1 MRTAMSEPSPSAP
14 AQTSPGEDYAA
25 KQKAGKQALAT
36 LLKPVSIW
44 LTVGRV
50 CAVISAITSIAPYLA
65 LTRIGDIL
73 LGAYQRGEAVDGPA
87 LHASVRLLVIAFLV
101 QLSMYFI
108 GLVITHLAD
117 VKLVGSLR
125 RQMLE
130 RISRAPLSYFSESTS
145 GAIRKAVQ
153 DDTRTLHMLVA
164 HAPVDTTVAII
175 SPLVLLTYAFII
187 NWRLG
192 LLAIAT
198 YPIYGFFQWVM
209 MRDMGEKT
217 TEMETKLANVSATGV
232 EFAEGIEVVKGFGYT
247 GQAHS
252 RFASA
257 AKEFADF
264 YWAWCGPLLRGSAFS
279 LAVVSV
285 PVLLCINLGGGALM
299 VQAGWVTTT
308 QVLTCSLIAL
318 IVPVTIE
325 TLGTTAWAYQRAGH
339 SALSLQQV
347 LSAPQIDSPPAD
359 PHREDA
365 LAQHCAAR
373 TALDVTFAGV
383 SYAYESDGTR
393 IQALENVSLHLP
405 AGSITALIGTS
416 GSGKSTLAT
425 MLARFRDPDSGHIS
439 IGERDLRDFSEAEL
453 YRTVAFVLQDAH
465 LLRMSIRDN
474 IALAK
479 LNASEEQIRSAAKAA
494 NILAD
499 IEALE
504 HGFDTIV
511 GEDTELSGGQRQRIV
526 IARALLADA
535 PILILDEATAATDPD
550 CEAEIQD
557 ALSKLV
563 IDRTVLVIAHHAE
576 SVIGADQICIL
587 ERGQIAALG
596 AAAEIASH
604 PYWQRLNASASQQ
617 GDARG

>member
-1 MRTAMSEPSPSAP
+1 MRAFMSDSPTSAP
-14 AQTSPGEDYAA
+14 TEHAAGEDYAA
-25 KQKAGKQALAT
+25 KQKAGKQALTT
-36 LLKPVSIW
+36 LLQPVSKS
-44 LTVGRV
+44 LLVGRI
-50 CAVISAITSIAPYLA
+50 CAVASAITSIAPYLA
-65 LTRIGDIL
+65 LTRIGEIL
-73 LGAYQRGEAVDGPA
+73 LGAYHSGEAVDTQA
-87 LHASVRLLVIAFLV
+87 LHASVRLLIIAFV
-101 QLSMYFI
+101 MQLSLYFI

-125 RQMLE
+125 RQMLQ
-130 RISRAPLSYFSESTS
+130 RISHAPLSYFSESTS

-153 DDTRTLHMLVA
+153 DDTKTLHMLVA

-175 SPLVLLTYAFII
+175 SPLVLLAYAFFI

-217 TEMETKLANVSATGV
+217 TEMEAKLANVSATGV

-252 RFASA
+252 RFANA

-299 VQAGWVTTT
+299 VQAGWVTTA

-325 TLGTTAWAYQRAGH
+325 TLGTTAWAYQRAGY

-359 PHREDA
+359 PHREDTGA
-365 LAQHCAAR
+365 KDGVAPSK
-373 TALDVTFAGV
+373 LDVTFSDV
-383 SYAYESDGTR
+383 SYAYESDGAR
-393 IQALENVSLHLP
+393 IQALSHVSLHLP

-425 MLARFRDPDSGHIS
+425 MLARFRDPDAGTIT
-439 IGERDLRDFSEAEL
+439 IGGRDIREFSEAEL

-474 IALAK
+474 IALANA
-479 LNASEEQIRSAAKAA
+479 NASEEQIRAAAKAA

-499 IEALE
+499 IDALA
-504 HGFDTIV
+504 HGFDTVV
-511 GEDTELSGGQRQRIV
+511 GDDTELSGGQRQRIV

-563 IDRTVLVIAHHAE
+563 VGRTVLVIAHHAE

-587 ERGQIAALG
+587 ERGKIAALG
-596 AAAEIASH
+596 SAAEIASH

-617 GDARG
+617 GDFRG